1 MRGRTYDIRGL
12 YAKNACIT
20 SLIMTRGELYGVFE
34 LAISALEK
42 QVPKKPVKRS
52 LIERRQHSDRQAT

>member
-20 SLIMTRGELYGVFE
+20 SLIMTRGELLWGIR
-34 LAISALEK
+34 ISNIRLRKAGTKETS
-42 QVPKKPVKRS
+42 QTEPYR
-52 LIERRQHSDRQAT
+52 EEAAQ